1 MTPMHSNDGTTQHRA
16 RVQRAGFTLVELMI
30 VVAVIGI
37 LAAVAYPSY
46 VEYIR
51 QARRADAQSAL
62 LELAQF
68 MERRYTTTGK
78 YEVGD
83 EAEDECSLPFDT
95 SPRDGS
101 STFYNLSG
109 ECDASTFRLTAT
121 GTGSM
126 AGDECEDLTL
136 TNTGLQGAA
145 RADCWRR

>member
-1 MTPMHSNDGTTQHRA
+1 MIPMHSNDGTTQHRA

-83 EAEDECSLPFDT
+83 EADNCSLPFDT

-109 ECDASTFRLTAT
+109 ECDASTFELTAT

-126 AGDECEDLTL
+126 AADECNVLTL
-136 TNTGLQGAA
+136 TNTGLQEAA
-145 RADCWRR
+145 SADCWRR

>member
-1 MTPMHSNDGTTQHRA
+1 MIPMHSNDCATKHRSRA
-16 RVQRAGFTLVELMI
+16 MRAGFTLVELMI

-68 MERRYTTTGK
+68 MERRYTTTGS
-78 YEVGD
+78 YEAGD
-83 EAEDECSLPFDT
+83 DCSLPFDA

-101 STFYNLSG
+101 STFYNLSA
-109 ECDASTFRLTAT
+109 ECDASTFTLTAT

-126 AGDECEDLTL
+126 AGDECGDLTL

>member
-1 MTPMHSNDGTTQHRA
+1 MIPMHSNDGTTQHRA

-68 MERRYTTTGK
+68 MERRYTTTGSYK
-78 YEVGD
+78 PGD
-83 EAEDECSLPFDT
+83 DCSLPFYT

-101 STFYNLSG
+101 SIFYELRRDC
-109 ECDASTFRLTAT
+109 EASTFELTAT

-126 AGDECEDLTL
+126 AADECNVLTL
-136 TNTGLQGAA
+136 TNTGLQEAA
-145 RADCWRR
+145 SADCWRR

>member
-1 MTPMHSNDGTTQHRA
+1 MIPMHSNDCATKHRSRA
-16 RVQRAGFTLVELMI
+16 MRAGFTLVELMI

-68 MERRYTTTGK
+68 MERRYTTTGSYK
-78 YEVGD
+78 PGD
-83 EAEDECSLPFDT
+83 DCSLPFDT

-101 STFYNLSG
+101 SIFYELSRD
-109 ECDASTFRLTAT
+109 CDASTFTLTAT

-126 AGDECEDLTL
+126 AGDECGDLTL

>member
-1 MTPMHSNDGTTQHRA
+1 MMIPIHSNDCATKHRS
-16 RVQRAGFTLVELMI
+16 RVMRAGFTLVELMI

-68 MERRYTTTGK
+68 MERRYTTSGTYAAGA
-78 YEVGD
+78 D
-83 EAEDECSLPFDT
+83 CSLPFT
-95 SPRDGS
+95 SSPRDGA
-101 STFYNLSG
+101 TAFYTLSAV
-109 ECDASTFRLTAT
+109 CNASTFTLTAT
-121 GTGSM
+121 RTGPM
-126 AGDECEDLTL
+126 VGDECGNLTL

-145 RADCWRR
+145 SADCWRR

>member
-1 MTPMHSNDGTTQHRA
+1 MIPMHSNDGTTQHRA

-68 MERRYTTTGK
+68 MERRYTTTGS
-78 YEVGD
+78 YEAGD
-83 EAEDECSLPFDT
+83 DCSLPFDT

-101 STFYNLSG
+101 STFYNLSAD
-109 ECDASTFRLTAT
+109 CDASTFTLTAT

-126 AGDECEDLTL
+126 AADECNVLTL
-136 TNTGLQGAA
+136 TNTGLQDAA
-145 RADCWRR
+145 SADCWRR